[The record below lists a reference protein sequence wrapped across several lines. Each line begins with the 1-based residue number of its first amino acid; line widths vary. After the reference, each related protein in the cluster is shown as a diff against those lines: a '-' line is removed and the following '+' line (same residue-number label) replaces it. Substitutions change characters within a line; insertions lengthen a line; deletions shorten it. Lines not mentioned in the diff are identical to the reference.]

1 MSSGI
6 YMCNLFEES
15 YPERQMGL
23 KHCNTDIWGWAEAQ
37 GDLEQSGLEVFPQ
50 TIFLGLPIYDTE
62 IILLFV

>member
-15 YPERQMGL
+15 YPERQTVL
-23 KHCNTDIWGWAEAQ
+23 KHCNADTWDWAGAQ
-37 GDLEQSGLEVFPQ
+37 GDLEQSGLEIFPQ
-50 TIFLGLPIYDTE
+50 IISPGLPIYDTE